1 MELYRIGPRLEE
13 VQRPLAPEDRALV
26 LLTSQEL
33 ERPPQQAG
41 PEDVLRHTPSAREA
55 RGCRAEVRRDCLC
68 GTVVTPP
75 AHPGGRPHRL
85 RLSADGGPAGAVR
98 RQRGGLRPGPAA
110 GPGGRWQESGPGRLL
125 CQLLELLLA
134 RDARHLEELEDQL
147 GQLEDQVLSGRLDRF
162 TAPVAALRRELMH
175 WFRYYSQLGDVVYT
189 LEEDD
194 RGLFTPEEGRLL
206 HLLSRRLGRLR
217 DDAQLL
223 REYCLQVRELF
234 QTEVEI
240 RQNRIM
246 KALTLVT
253 TLCLPLSLVAGWYGM
268 NFTGMPE
275 LGWKYGY
282 PAVIA
287 VSVLIVSLCLWIM
300 KKKKILVN
308 KTPRPGCSRARGLF
322 SYQAATAP
330 SHRGSVP
337 PAYSPPSVF
346 QMICPRP
353 MSMGSSMTSTWWP
366 MSASRWGTGAGTSR
380 SSWMCLPPI
389 HWSRGASRAAWGAHV
404 VVHRIHHHL
413 HVTLGL
419 HKGPHHPEGAHRLP
433 VLHEEAG
440 DDGVVGALAP
450 GQAVVAV
457 LVQEKLAPRFCRE
470 MPVPGMA
477 TPAPKVV

>member
-33 ERPPQQAG
+33 ERPPQAAG

-68 GTVVTPP
+68 GTVVTPR
-75 AHPGGRPHRL
+75 HTR
-85 RLSADGGPAGAVR
+85 AGAPIAFGFLLTADRLVLCDDSGAVSALVR
-98 RQRGGLRPGPAA
+98 RLARE
-110 GPGGRWQESGPGRLL
+110 GRWQESGPGRLL

-147 GQLEDQVLSGRLDRF
+147 GQLEDQVLSGQLDRF
-162 TAPVAALRRELMH
+162 TVPVSALRRELMH

-268 NFTGMPE
+268 NFANMPE
-275 LGWKYGY
+275 LQWKYGY
-282 PAVIA
+282 PAVIL
-287 VSVLIVSLCLWIM
+287 VSVGIVAALVIYF
-300 KKKKILVN
+300 KKKKWL
-308 KTPRPGCSRARGLF
+308 
-322 SYQAATAP
+322 
-330 SHRGSVP
+330 
-337 PAYSPPSVF
+337 
-346 QMICPRP
+346 
-353 MSMGSSMTSTWWP
+353 
-366 MSASRWGTGAGTSR
+366 
-380 SSWMCLPPI
+380 
-389 HWSRGASRAAWGAHV
+389 
-404 VVHRIHHHL
+404 
-413 HVTLGL
+413 
-419 HKGPHHPEGAHRLP
+419 
-433 VLHEEAG
+433 
-440 DDGVVGALAP
+440 
-450 GQAVVAV
+450 
-457 LVQEKLAPRFCRE
+457 
-470 MPVPGMA
+470 
-477 TPAPKVV
+477 